1 MKMLLPFLNKIKFMN
16 SQQTCFTSFKHN
28 IERYVLPERF
38 TFPFYYEPNPLCLLA
53 MEELQ
58 QQLSGDAYYQKEFTR
73 TGKMFGV
80 LLVKN
85 VQGEVGYLCA
95 FSGKLAIVQAGTNLD
110 KMSQDIINFVPPV
123 FDPFMQA
130 EFYKTQSV
138 IINQLNS
145 QLQQLEN
152 NDKLKQ
158 GQKRLN
164 DVEKHFKHDVSA
176 YQQVMALN
184 RANRKQQRKNAQYA
198 LSELDFIEVKA
209 ALAKESVIDKNSLR
223 DLKVYW
229 LEKITTAQ
237 EDLNV
242 FTDEITHLKDQRK
255 QLSNALQ
262 NKLFE
267 QYRFLNSAA
276 IEKNL
281 IELFLDT
288 PYQTP
293 PAGAGDC
300 AAPKLLQY
308 AFNCGLTPLAM
319 AEFWWG
325 QAPKSEIRQHKKIYG
340 ACIGKCRPI
349 LAHMLA
355 GMVLDDD
362 PLLINPAVNKTLKI
376 IYQDDAIVVVN
387 KPSGL
392 LSVPGKN
399 IEDSVYSRIK
409 QQFPNATGTLIVHRL
424 DMATS
429 GLMVLA
435 LTERSQKNL
444 QKQFISRTIKKRY
457 VALLEGKIEGLINKN
472 KTALS
477 DKKTGDVTLPLR
489 GDFDDRPRQL
499 VCFEYGKA
507 AKTQWQVIEQVAGKT
522 KLYLYPETGRTHQ
535 LRIHCAHPLGLN
547 LPILGD
553 DLYGRNNHYS
563 HNDMGDKKTQR
574 LHLHAEML
582 TLNHPIKTDVMTF
595 QVEAEF

>member
-1 MKMLLPFLNKIKFMN
+1 MN
-16 SQQTCFTSFKHN
+16 NLKTCFTSFKQT
-28 IERYVLPERF
+28 IERYALPKRF

-53 MEELQ
+53 IQELQ
-58 QQLSGDAYYQKEFTR
+58 QQLSDNAYYQKEFTQ

-85 VQGEVGYLCA
+85 AQGEVGYLCG
-95 FSGKLAIVQAGTNLD
+95 FSGKLAIDQADINLD
-110 KMSQDIINFVPPV
+110 RISQNSMNQDMINFVPPV
-123 FDPFMQA
+123 FDPFTQA
-130 EFYKTQSV
+130 EFYQTQSV

-145 QLQQLEN
+145 QLQQLED
-152 NDKLKQ
+152 NDELKQ
-158 GQKRLN
+158 CQKILIDIEDESQR
-164 DVEKHFKHDVSA
+164 DVSA
-176 YQQVMALN
+176 YQQIMSLN
-184 RANRKQQRKNAQYA
+184 RANRKQQRKNAEHS
-198 LSELDFIEVKA
+198 LSNLDFIEVKV
-209 ALAKESVIDKNSLR
+209 ALAKESVVDKNSLR
-223 DLKVYW
+223 DLKAHW
-229 LEKITTAQ
+229 LEKINAAQ
-237 EDLNV
+237 EDFNV
-242 FTDEITHLKDQRK
+242 FADEITQLKEKRK

-262 NKLFE
+262 KKLFE

-288 PYQTP
+288 PYQVP

-308 AFNCGLTPLAM
+308 AFKCGLTPLAM

-340 ACIGKCRPI
+340 ACIGKCKPI
-349 LAHMLA
+349 LGHMLA
-355 GMVLDDD
+355 GMSLDDD
-362 PLLINPAVNKTLKI
+362 PLLINPAANKSLEI
-376 IYQDDAIVVVN
+376 VFQDDAIVVVN

-399 IEDSVYSRIK
+399 IADSVYSRIK

-435 LTERSQKNL
+435 LTQRAQKSL
-444 QKQFISRTIKKRY
+444 QKQFISRAIKKRY
-457 VALLEGKIEGLINKN
+457 VALLEGKVESRLADSKS
-472 KTALS
+472 TLS
-477 DKKTGDVTLPLR
+477 DKKLGYVTLPLR

-499 VCFEYGKA
+499 VCFEHGKA
-507 AKTQWQVIEQVAGKT
+507 AKTQWQVIEQIAGKT

-535 LRIHCAHPLGLN
+535 LRVHCAHPLGLN

-563 HNDMGDKKTQR
+563 NNDIGDKKTQR

-582 TLNHPIKTDVMTF
+582 TLNHPISTEVMTF
-595 QVEAEF
+595 QIDAEF

>member
-1 MKMLLPFLNKIKFMN
+1 MN
-16 SQQTCFTSFKHN
+16 NQKTCFTHFKHN
-28 IERYVLPERF
+28 IDGYDLPERF
-38 TFPFYYEPNPLCLLA
+38 TFPFYYEPHPLCLLA
-53 MEELQ
+53 AHELQ
-58 QQLSGDAYYQKEFTR
+58 QQLSNNAYYQKEFTQ

-85 VQGEVGYLCA
+85 EQGEVGYLCA
-95 FSGKLAIVQAGTNLD
+95 FSGKLTIDEAGTNLD
-110 KMSQDIINFVPPV
+110 RASQNTINFVPPV
-123 FDPFMQA
+123 FDPFTQV
-130 EFYKTQSV
+130 EFYQTQSV
-138 IINQLNS
+138 IINQLNH
-145 QLQQLEN
+145 QLQQLE
-152 NDKLKQ
+152 DDDELKQ
-158 GQKRLN
+158 GQKILIDIEDESQR
-164 DVEKHFKHDVSA
+164 DVSA
-176 YQQVMALN
+176 YQQIMSLN
-184 RANRKQQRKNAQYA
+184 RANRKQQRKNDEHS
-198 LSELDFIEVKA
+198 LSAIDFIGVKL
-209 ALAKESVIDKNSLR
+209 ALAKESVVDKNSLR
-223 DLKVYW
+223 DLKTHW
-229 LEKITTAQ
+229 LEKINAAQ

-242 FTDEITHLKDQRK
+242 FTDEITQLKEKRK
-255 QLSNALQ
+255 QLSSALQ
-262 NKLFE
+262 KKLFE

-308 AFNCGLTPLAM
+308 AFKFGLTPLAM

-340 ACIGKCRPI
+340 ACIGKCKPI
-349 LAHMLA
+349 LGHMLA
-355 GMVLDDD
+355 GMALDDD
-362 PLLINPAVNKTLKI
+362 PLLINPAANKTLEI
-376 IYQDDAIVVVN
+376 IFQDDVIVVVN

-392 LSVPGKN
+392 LSIPGKN
-399 IEDSVYSRIK
+399 IADSVYSRIK

-435 LTERSQKNL
+435 LTQRAQKNL

-457 VALLEGKIEGLINKN
+457 IAILEEQLVQS
-472 KTALS
+472 TTTFF
-477 DKKTGDVTLPLR
+477 DKKSGDITLPLR

-499 VCFEYGKA
+499 VCFEQGKA
-507 AKTQWQVIEQVAGKT
+507 AKTQWQVIEQIAGRT

-535 LRIHCAHPLGLN
+535 LRVHCAHPLGLN

-553 DLYGRNNHYS
+553 DLYGSNNHSSSNYTDGK
-563 HNDMGDKKTQR
+563 NIKR

-582 TLNHPIKTDVMTF
+582 TLSHPITKEVMTF
-595 QVEAEF
+595 QIDAEF

>member
-1 MKMLLPFLNKIKFMN
+1 MINLK
-16 SQQTCFTSFKHN
+16 TCFTSFKQT
-28 IERYVLPERF
+28 IERYALPKRF

-53 MEELQ
+53 IQELQ
-58 QQLSGDAYYQKEFTR
+58 QQLSDNAYYQKEFTQ

-85 VQGEVGYLCA
+85 AQGEVGYLCG
-95 FSGKLAIVQAGTNLD
+95 FSGKLAIDQADINLD
-110 KMSQDIINFVPPV
+110 RISQNSMNQDMINFVPPV
-123 FDPFMQA
+123 FDPFTQA
-130 EFYKTQSV
+130 EFYQTQSV

-145 QLQQLEN
+145 QLQQLED
-152 NDKLKQ
+152 NDELKQ
-158 GQKRLN
+158 CQKILIDIEDESQR
-164 DVEKHFKHDVSA
+164 DVSA
-176 YQQVMALN
+176 YQQIMSLN
-184 RANRKQQRKNAQYA
+184 RANRKQQRKNAEHS
-198 LSELDFIEVKA
+198 LSNLGFIEVKV
-209 ALAKESVIDKNSLR
+209 ALAKESVVDKNSLR
-223 DLKVYW
+223 DLKAHW
-229 LEKITTAQ
+229 LEKINAAQ

-242 FTDEITHLKDQRK
+242 FADEITQLKEKRK

-262 NKLFE
+262 KKLFE

-288 PYQTP
+288 PYQVP

-308 AFNCGLTPLAM
+308 AFKCGLTPLAM

-340 ACIGKCRPI
+340 ACIGKCKPI
-349 LAHMLA
+349 LGHMLA
-355 GMVLDDD
+355 GMSLDDD
-362 PLLINPAVNKTLKI
+362 PLLINPAANKSLEI
-376 IYQDDAIVVVN
+376 VFQDDAIVVVN

-399 IEDSVYSRIK
+399 IADSVYSRIK

-435 LTERSQKNL
+435 LTQRAQKSL
-444 QKQFISRTIKKRY
+444 QKQFISRAIKKRY
-457 VALLEGKIEGLINKN
+457 VALLEGKVEGLINESKA
-472 KTALS
+472 TLP
-477 DKKTGDVTLPLR
+477 DKESGNIALPLR

-499 VCFEYGKA
+499 VCFEHGKA
-507 AKTQWQVIEQVAGKT
+507 AKTQWQVIEQIAGKT

-535 LRIHCAHPLGLN
+535 LRVHCAHPLGLN

-563 HNDMGDKKTQR
+563 NNDIGDKKTQR

-582 TLNHPIKTDVMTF
+582 TLNHPISTEVMTF
-595 QVEAEF
+595 QIDAEF

>member
-1 MKMLLPFLNKIKFMN
+1 MN
-16 SQQTCFTSFKHN
+16 NQKTCFTPFKHN
-28 IERYVLPERF
+28 IEGYDLPECF
-38 TFPFYYEPNPLCLLA
+38 TFPFYYEPHPLCLFA
-53 MEELQ
+53 AQELQ
-58 QQLSGDAYYQKEFTR
+58 QQLSNNAYYQKEFTQ

-85 VQGEVGYLCA
+85 EQGEVGYLCA
-95 FSGKLAIVQAGTNLD
+95 FSGKLTIDEAGTNPNRA
-110 KMSQDIINFVPPV
+110 SQNTINFVPPV
-123 FDPFMQA
+123 FDPFTHA

-138 IINQLNS
+138 IINQLNH
-145 QLQQLEN
+145 QLTQLE
-152 NDKLKQ
+152 DHDELKQ
-158 GQKRLN
+158 CQTILIDLEGN
-164 DVEKHFKHDVSA
+164 FKDEVST
-176 YQQVMALN
+176 YQQIMSLN
-184 RANRKQQRKNAQYA
+184 RANRKQLRNAA
-198 LSELDFIEVKA
+198 ELSLSNLYFIEVKA
-209 ALAKESVIDKNSLR
+209 ALAKESVVDKNSLR
-223 DLKVYW
+223 DLKVHW

-237 EDLNV
+237 EKLHV
-242 FTDEITHLKDQRK
+242 FTDEITQLKDKRK

-267 QYRFLNSAA
+267 QYSFLNSAA

-281 IELFLDT
+281 SELFLDT

-308 AFNCGLTPLAM
+308 AFKFGLTPLAM
-319 AEFWWG
+319 TEFWWG
-325 QAPKSEIRQHKKIYG
+325 QSPKSEIRQHKKIYG
-340 ACIGKCRPI
+340 ACIGKCKPI
-349 LAHMLA
+349 LAHMLS
-355 GMVLDDD
+355 GMTLDDD
-362 PLLINPAVNKTLKI
+362 PLLINPAENEALDIV
-376 IYQDDAIVVVN
+376 YQDDAIAVVN

-435 LTERSQKNL
+435 LTQRAQKNI
-444 QKQFISRTIKKRY
+444 QKQFISRMIKKRY
-457 VALLEGKIEGLINKN
+457 VALLEGKVEGRLDESSVDF
-472 KTALS
+472 S
-477 DKKTGDVTLPLR
+477 DKKSGDITLPLR

-499 VCFEYGKA
+499 VCFEQGKA
-507 AKTQWQVIEQVAGKT
+507 AKTQWQVIEQIAGRT

-535 LRIHCAHPLGLN
+535 LRVHCAHPLGLN

-553 DLYGRNNHYS
+553 DLYGSNNHSSSNYTDGK
-563 HNDMGDKKTQR
+563 NIQR

-582 TLNHPIKTDVMTF
+582 TLSHPITKEVMTF
-595 QVEAEF
+595 QIDAEF